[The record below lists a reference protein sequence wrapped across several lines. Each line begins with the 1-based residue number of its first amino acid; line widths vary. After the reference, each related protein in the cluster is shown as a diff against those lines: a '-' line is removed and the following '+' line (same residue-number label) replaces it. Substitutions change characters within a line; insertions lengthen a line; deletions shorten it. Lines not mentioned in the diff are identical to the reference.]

1 MMQHLRKLLFY
12 LFVCL
17 LTTAYTQ
24 AQVNLSGVVKDAKTG
39 EGLAGVN
46 VVIQGTVTGGV
57 TDGNGKFNIT
67 TNQKPPF
74 KLQVSYI
81 GYSTQMVD
89 VTGSNSNL
97 EIALKES
104 NSLIGEV
111 VVSAS
116 RVEEKIMESPV
127 TIEKMD
133 ILAIKSE
140 ASPDFYDGLA
150 NLKGVHI
157 NRGSMNFASV
167 NTRGFASIA
176 NVRMVQ
182 LMDGMD
188 NAAPLLNFP
197 SGNVVGIS
205 ELDMESMELVPG
217 AASALYGPN
226 AFNGILM
233 MNSKSPFE
241 YQGLSAQIKGG
252 VAVSNTSSN
261 VPGAESQ
268 AYGTQPMYSG
278 SVRYAKALLK
288 NKLAFK
294 VNVSWSQAQ
303 DWRANDYTTFRTD
316 VFNVNDGSFPIV
328 GDPNFDALN
337 RYGDEVPIVAAFAN
351 PAFAKTVASGILASG
366 AIDLSAFNNS
376 STLAQDLIAN
386 GLQSLGN
393 VPLTRLGY
401 KEEDMLESFDASSIK
416 VSAAVHYRITEKL
429 EASFQFRRGQGSS
442 VYQGGERYALRDF
455 SQTYYKAELKNPNFF
470 VRAYMSETDDGDSY
484 NMTALGLLTT
494 QALAPTYIGTYAGAL
509 LPKILT
515 GQTVTDADK
524 AAAQAAA
531 YAAVQPGAGTNL
543 AEDQLKAVREG
554 LFQRGGAG
562 FIDNS
567 RLYHTEFNY
576 NFGHLID
583 FAEIQVGGNF
593 RRYDLFSD
601 GTVFNENQGNGTYER
616 IEIDEFG
623 FYTQISKKFDR
634 LKATASIRYD
644 KNENFDGQVTPRAS
658 LVYSAG
664 KDREH
669 NFRASFQTG
678 FRNPD
683 TQAQFIFFP
692 STSGIL
698 LGSTRANGEQYGIFN
713 GGATDSRGN
722 VVNIDFVQPE
732 QLTAFEIGY
741 KGAWLDGKLL
751 VDINGYF
758 NQYNNFIIQQ
768 TVFAAN
774 GGTAPTGSWTAGTAF
789 RPYIN
794 AKVPV
799 NSQGLGIGLSYRLYK
814 GYILNGSYNNATF
827 TADIDPNDEQQIP
840 FNTPNDRFKISLSNR
855 SVGESGALKNLGFS
869 INYRWQDRFLWRS
882 SFGHGHIPSF
892 GVVDAQLSYKIKSL
906 KSIVKIGGTNLGNN
920 EYRTNFG
927 GPFIGSMYYI
937 SLTFDQFLN

>member
-12 LFVCL
+12 IFVCL
-17 LTTAYTQ
+17 LTTAYAH
-24 AQVNLSGVVKDAKTG
+24 AQVNVAGVVKDEKTG
-39 EGLAGVN
+39 EGLIGVN
-46 VVIQGTVTGGV
+46 VVVQGTVLGDV
-57 TDGNGKFNIT
+57 TNAEGKFNLT
-67 TNQKPPF
+67 VNQPTPF
-74 KLQVSYI
+74 KLKISYI
-81 GYSTQMVD
+81 GYATQIID
-89 VTGSNSNL
+89 INGNNTNIQIS
-97 EIALKES
+97 LKES

-133 ILAIKSE
+133 IIAIKSE

-150 NLKGVHI
+150 NLKGVHV
-157 NRGSMNFASV
+157 NRGSMNFASI

-241 YQGLSAQIKGG
+241 YQGLSAQLKGG
-252 VAVSNTSSN
+252 VAISNTSSS
-261 VPGAESQ
+261 VPGAESK

-278 SVRYAKALLK
+278 SIRYAKAVLN

-294 VNVSWSQAQ
+294 VNASWSQAQ
-303 DWRANDYTTFRTD
+303 DWRANDYETYRTD
-316 VFNVNDGSFPIV
+316 VTNVDNTSFPGV
-328 GDPNFDALN
+328 GTPDFDALN
-337 RYGDEVPIVAAFAN
+337 RYGDEVPIVAPFSNVGFANQVATGIIAN
-351 PAFAKTVASGILASG
+351 PAFAQ
-366 AIDLSAFNNS
+366 
-376 STLAQDLIAN
+376 TLATSFSGNTALAQGVIAN
-386 GLQSLGN
+386 GLQTLG
-393 VPLTRLGY
+393 VTPLRRLGY
-401 KEEDMLESFDASSIK
+401 KEEDMLESFDAKSIK
-416 VSAAVHYRITEKL
+416 VSAAVHYRINDKL
-429 EASFQFRRGQGSS
+429 EASIQFRRGQGSS

-455 SQTYYKAELKNPNFF
+455 SQTYYKAELKGANFF
-470 VRAYMSETDDGDSY
+470 VRAYTSETDDGDSY

-494 QALAPTYIGTYAGAL
+494 QALAPTYIGTYASAL
-509 LPKILT
+509 LPKLLT
-515 GQTVTDADK
+515 GQTITDADK
-524 AAAQAAA
+524 AAAQELA
-531 YAAVQPGAGTNL
+531 YAAVQPGAGSGL
-543 AEDQLKAVREG
+543 AENQLKQVREG

-567 RLYHTEFNY
+567 RLYHAEFNY
-576 NFGHLID
+576 NFRDLID
-583 FAEIQVGGNF
+583 FAEIQVGGNV

-601 GTVFNENQGNGTYER
+601 GTVFNENRGGNEFER
-616 IEIDEFG
+616 IKIDEYG

-644 KNENFDGQVTPRAS
+644 KNQNFEGQITPRAS

-683 TQAQFIFFP
+683 TQAQFIYFP

-698 LGSTRANGEQYGIFN
+698 LGSTRSNAEQYGIFG
-713 GGATDSRGN
+713 GGATDTRGN
-722 VVNIDFVQPE
+722 PVNLDFVQPE
-732 QLTAFEIGY
+732 QLTAFELGY
-741 KGAWLDGKLL
+741 KGILFDKLL
-751 VDINGYF
+751 LDINGYF
-758 NQYNNFIIQQ
+758 NRYNNFISQQ
-768 TVFAAN
+768 TVLATSA
-774 GGTAPTGSWTAGTAF
+774 GTAPTGSWTAGTAF
-789 RPYIN
+789 RPYLN
-794 AKVPV
+794 SKVPV
-799 NSQGLGIGLSYRLYK
+799 NSRGLGIGVTYKLPK
-814 GYILNGSYNNATF
+814 GYMINGSYNAAMFDAN
-827 TADIDPNDEQQIP
+827 IDPNDEFQIP
-840 FNTPNDRFKISLSNR
+840 FNTPNDRFKVSVSNR
-855 SVGESGALKNLGFS
+855 EVVKNLGFS
-869 INYRWQDRFLWRS
+869 LNYRWQDRFLWRS
-882 SFGHGHIPSF
+882 SFGHGYIPAF
-892 GVVDAQLSYKIKSL
+892 GVFDAQLSYKVKSI
-906 KSIVKIGGTNLGNN
+906 KSIVKIGGTNIGGQD
-920 EYRTNFG
+920 YRTNFG

-937 SLTFDQFLN
+937 SITFDQFQN